1 MTNKEETYQQST
13 RGAGSR
19 NDTKPSLVSDSHRL
33 DGKFTLRSNFKTPPT
48 LGCTKSPYLAEPA
61 ESMARELESVDI
73 KARSVLL
80 TSFAGRTGHPTV
92 CLEIGS

>member
-48 LGCTKSPYLAEPA
+48 LGCTKSPYLAESA
-61 ESMARELESVDI
+61 ESMVRELESVDI